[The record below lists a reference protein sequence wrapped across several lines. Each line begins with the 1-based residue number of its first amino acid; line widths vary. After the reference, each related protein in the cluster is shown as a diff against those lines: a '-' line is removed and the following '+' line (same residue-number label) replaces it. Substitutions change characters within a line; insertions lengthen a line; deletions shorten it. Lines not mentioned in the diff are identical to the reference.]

1 MFTKGINR
9 FSRMLLLAT
18 IVTIFFSMTMVVYAA
33 GTKYYVSP
41 GGDNGNSGAI
51 DKPWKSI
58 NYAVKKMKAGDTLYV
73 REGVYNETVDIPVS
87 GSSSGGYITITAY
100 SGEKAVLDG
109 TGLDPKSIGSGMH
122 AMINISDQS
131 YIKIE
136 GLEIRNYT
144 TSVRGTCI
152 TGINVDGA
160 SQNIELRNNYVHSI
174 KNLAKVDSDL
184 NGRDAHG
191 ICVYGTESKA
201 ISGLVIDGNTI
212 TNCVLGSSESLT
224 VNGNVNGFAVT
235 NNKVYNNDNI
245 GICFIGYEETAPSE
259 ALDRAR
265 NGVCRGNI
273 VYNID
278 SYGNPAYGQ
287 DKSAD
292 GIYCDGAT
300 DIVIEKNIVHNVNFG
315 IELASE
321 HKGKSTSNITVR
333 DNVVYNCENA
343 GLALGGYDKQRGNS
357 TDNIITNNTF
367 YQNDTRKVGFGEVY
381 IQYDTR
387 NNVIKNNIFYANSN
401 GTFIYNEYKENTGNV
416 VDYNIYYADVADS
429 NCYWT
434 WKLDPIK
441 GFANYKSKTG
451 NDKNSL
457 FVNPGFKNA
466 QGKDFSLQSTSPAIN
481 IGDPS
486 FVSKKASDGIAE
498 TDMAGNAR
506 VIGARIDCGAY
517 EVQRTQ
523 DVVVPKPVPVISN
536 IKVDAGSQQA
546 TITWTTDIPSSTKV
560 SYGPVF
566 YTDNVATGT
575 NNVTNHSITIKD
587 LVPSRTYYFRVISAN
602 EEGKEAQSDT
612 KTFNTS
618 MIAPVVIGPEF
629 LGQVTV
635 ETTETEATIIWKT
648 TMPSTSL
655 ASYGK
660 TTNYTNKVEDKA
672 YVTEHK
678 LVLKGLESGT
688 DYYYRL
694 ESADSLGQKCVSK
707 DYSFATKKP
716 APPVVE
722 DPVVEEPVEEEPVIE
737 EPVEEEPV
745 VEDPVEEEPA
755 TPTPSEKTID
765 DNSNSVKYSS
775 GWKTNRDSGAYKR
788 SYHQTANRGSSAKFT
803 FTGTSISWIGQKG
816 TKYGIAEV
824 YIDNVLV
831 ETVDLYAS
839 STTSQQ
845 VVFSKSNL
853 RYGKHTIK
861 IVCKGQKNKKAKN
874 KYVVVDAFNYY

>member
-41 GGDNGNSGAI
+41 GGDNGNSGTI

-58 NYAVKKMKAGDTLYV
+58 NYAAKKLKAGDTLYV

-100 SGEKAVLDG
+100 SSEKAVLDG
-109 TGLDPKSIGSGMH
+109 TGLDPKEIGDGMH
-122 AMINISDQS
+122 AMINISDKS
-131 YIKIE
+131 FIKIV
-136 GLEIRNYT
+136 GLEIKNYT
-144 TSVRGTCI
+144 TTVQESCI
-152 TGINVDGA
+152 SGINVDGA
-160 SQNIELRNNYVHSI
+160 CQNIEIRNNYVHSI
-174 KNLAKVDSDL
+174 KNLAEVDDDL

-191 ICVYGTESKA
+191 ICVYGTGTKA

-212 TNCVLGSSESLT
+212 TDCVLGSSESLT
-224 VNGNVNGFAVT
+224 VNGNVDGFAVT

-245 GICFIGYEETAPSE
+245 GICFIGYEEFGPTE
-259 ALDRAR
+259 ATDRAR

-278 SYGNPAYGQ
+278 SYGNPAYGE

-300 DIVIEKNIVHNVNFG
+300 NIVIEKNIVHHVNFG

-416 VDYNIYYADVADS
+416 VDYNIYYSDAAKSD
-429 NCYWT
+429 CYWT
-434 WKLDPIK
+434 WKTVAYE
-441 GFANYKSKTG
+441 GFEDYKNKTG

-466 QGKDFSLQSTSPAIN
+466 QGKDFSLQFTSPAIN

-486 FVSKKASDGIAE
+486 FVSKPASDGVIE
-498 TDMAGNAR
+498 TDMAGNTR
-506 VIGARIDCGAY
+506 VIGTRVDCGAY
-517 EVQRTQ
+517 EVQN
-523 DVVVPKPVPVISN
+523 VMEAKPVPVITN

-566 YTDNVATGT
+566 YTDNVATGE
-575 NNVTNHSITIKD
+575 NNVTNHSITIKG
-587 LVPSRTYYFRVISAN
+587 LVPTRTYYFRVFSAN
-602 EEGKEAQSDT
+602 EDGKEAQSDT
-612 KTFNTS
+612 KTFNTP
-618 MIAPVVIGPEF
+618 MIAPIVIPPPVLNVPEIAK
-629 LGQVTV
+629 VTA
-635 ETTETEATIIWKT
+635 TEATITWKT
-648 TMPSTSL
+648 DTPATSVVV
-655 ASYGK
+655 YGK
-660 TTNYTNKVEDKA
+660 TNTYTDKMESKN

-678 LVLKGLESGT
+678 LDLTGLEAGT
-688 DYYYRL
+688 GYYYRI
-694 ESADSLGQKCVSK
+694 EATDNLGQKSVSQ
-707 DYSFATKKP
+707 DYSFTTDKP

-722 DPVVEEPVEEEPVIE
+722 DPVVED
-737 EPVEEEPV
+737 PV
-745 VEDPVEEEPA
+745 VEDPVVEDPVVEDPVVEDPEV
-755 TPTPSEKTID
+755 PTPSEKVVD
-765 DNSNSVKYSS
+765 DKSSSIKYSS
-775 GWKTNRDSGAYKR
+775 GWRGYKDSGDYKK
-788 SYHQTANRGSSAKFT
+788 SHHQTTNKGSSAKFT
-803 FTGTSISWIGQKG
+803 FTGTSISWISQMDMN
-816 TKYGIAEV
+816 YGIAEV
-824 YIDNVLV
+824 YVDNVL
-831 ETVDLYAS
+831 EATVDLYAP
-839 STTSQQ
+839 STTYQQ
-845 VVFSKSNL
+845 VVFSKSDL
-853 RYGKHTIK
+853 KYGKHTIK
-861 IVCKGQKNKKAKN
+861 IVCKGQKNKKSRN
-874 KYVVVDAFNYY
+874 KYVTVDAFNYY